1 MVFGEEIVIDR
12 TDFIEVVM
20 SKRCNW
26 LFDEQAIKNRFDI
39 QMTISRRKEE
49 KEKVMIEK
57 ANAEAIAALKAQFEA
72 NMETNDTN

>member
-1 MVFGEEIVIDR
+1 
-12 TDFIEVVM
+12 M

-57 ANAEAIAALKAQFEA
+57 ANAEAIAALKAQFET
-72 NMETNDTN
+72 NMETADTNRMTI